1 MFVFQDRDG
10 SDDQDMA
17 SDLRMAR
24 DHPFSFPHLGPL
36 PGLPALEAL
45 NKQQKELL
53 GSQIILP
60 TSSPQGLLK
69 AHSNLFPSHHGF
81 PPLRPPSQVI
91 QLTAEL
97 QLLGVRKVNNLEIIL
112 ITLQPTPSSQSNS
125 PSDFGTQQNWSFEEQ
140 FKQVRRV
147 LSDIVKFIPADLI
160 K

>member
-1 MFVFQDRDG
+1 MLERVSRCGSVRVIVLLFQDRDG

-81 PPLRPPSQVI
+81 PPLRPPSQVVL
-91 QLTAEL
+91 QTCRPAEQQTAER
-97 QLLGVRKVNNLEIIL
+97 QKINLL
-112 ITLQPTPSSQSNS
+112 
-125 PSDFGTQQNWSFEEQ
+125 
-140 FKQVRRV
+140 
-147 LSDIVKFIPADLI
+147 
-160 K
+160 

>member
-1 MFVFQDRDG
+1 
-10 SDDQDMA
+10 MA

-53 GSQIILP
+53 GSNIILP

-81 PPLRPPSQVI
+81 PPLRPPSQVDLSLSLS
-91 QLTAEL
+91 LTVK
-97 QLLGVRKVNNLEIIL
+97 VR
-112 ITLQPTPSSQSNS
+112 
-125 PSDFGTQQNWSFEEQ
+125 SDKT
-140 FKQVRRV
+140 
-147 LSDIVKFIPADLI
+147 
-160 K
+160 

>member
-1 MFVFQDRDG
+1 MSGYNLNSLTVLYYQDRDG

-53 GSQIILP
+53 GSNIILP

-81 PPLRPPSQVI
+81 PPLRPPSQV
-91 QLTAEL
+91 QSLTSQSSLRVTKHKSNPNCFTANAKQSVQQPFRLRHPAEL
-97 QLLGVRKVNNLEIIL
+97 EL
-112 ITLQPTPSSQSNS
+112 
-125 PSDFGTQQNWSFEEQ
+125 
-140 FKQVRRV
+140 
-147 LSDIVKFIPADLI
+147 
-160 K
+160 

>member
-1 MFVFQDRDG
+1 
-10 SDDQDMA
+10 MA

-53 GSQIILP
+53 GSNIILP

-81 PPLRPPSQVI
+81 PPLRPPSQVLRSLSLVPWL
-91 QLTAEL
+91 QSARAESCTT
-97 QLLGVRKVNNLEIIL
+97 REYY
-112 ITLQPTPSSQSNS
+112 
-125 PSDFGTQQNWSFEEQ
+125 
-140 FKQVRRV
+140 
-147 LSDIVKFIPADLI
+147 
-160 K
+160 

>member
-1 MFVFQDRDG
+1 MITLLLQDRDG

-17 SDLRMAR
+17 SDLRLPGGRPGEAG
-24 DHPFSFPHLGPL
+24 HPFPHLAHLGHL

-53 GSQIILP
+53 GSANIILP

-91 QLTAEL
+91 QLTADL
-97 QLLGVRKVNNLEIIL
+97 QLLGVRNNPNYFTANAKQSVQQPLRLWDPAELE
-112 ITLQPTPSSQSNS
+112 
-125 PSDFGTQQNWSFEEQ
+125 FRGA
-140 FKQVRRV
+140 V
-147 LSDIVKFIPADLI
+147 
-160 K
+160 